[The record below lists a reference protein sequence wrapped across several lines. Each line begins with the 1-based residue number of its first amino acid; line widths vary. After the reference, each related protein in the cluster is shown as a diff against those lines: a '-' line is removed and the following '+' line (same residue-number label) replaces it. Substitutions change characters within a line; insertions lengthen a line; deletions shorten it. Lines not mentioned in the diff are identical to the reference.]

1 MFRNFNTFK
10 RGNAAGAPIQE
21 MSAGV
26 FGPVCR
32 RVKITTELCLART
45 SSKCFYRLAI
55 LVSRA
60 LSAATLH
67 ETCATA
73 AQKDTTLTLRSK
85 TQCDLFSA
93 LFRGS
98 SWVIYLS
105 RPRLRNV
112 HRWLPT
118 SEITSTRPPYPATVA
133 IWTTNRLHR
142 TRIRGEHNQEVKSN
156 EQQQEDRHI
165 PQMNAWRQKTPT
177 EEHILF
183 VKGLSRLLWDG
194 RAQVQHQLLK
204 SEGMQMKWKG
214 ETKVQLVC
222 FLYITRL
229 SNNGCYKPQLLK

>member
-1 MFRNFNTFK
+1 MCSLIIDYIGDYVSLVLYRKLAPRPILLKIQTGHGSLYRLFFFSMFRNFNTLK
-10 RGNAAGAPIQE
+10 RGNATDAPIQE

-32 RVKITTELCLART
+32 RVRITTELCLART

-133 IWTTNRLHR
+133 I
-142 TRIRGEHNQEVKSN
+142 
-156 EQQQEDRHI
+156 
-165 PQMNAWRQKTPT
+165 
-177 EEHILF
+177 
-183 VKGLSRLLWDG
+183 
-194 RAQVQHQLLK
+194 
-204 SEGMQMKWKG
+204 
-214 ETKVQLVC
+214 
-222 FLYITRL
+222 
-229 SNNGCYKPQLLK
+229 

>member
-1 MFRNFNTFK
+1 LVLYRKLAPRPILLKIQTGHGSLYRLFFFSMFRNFNTFK

-32 RVKITTELCLART
+32 RVRIRTELCLART

-98 SWVIYLS
+98 MVAHGSFTCLGPGYGMCTDGSQL
-105 RPRLRNV
+105 LRS
-112 HRWLPT
+112 H
-118 SEITSTRPPYPATVA
+118 PPD
-133 IWTTNRLHR
+133 L
-142 TRIRGEHNQEVKSN
+142 RI
-156 EQQQEDRHI
+156 QQQLLS
-165 PQMNAWRQKTPT
+165 
-177 EEHILF
+177 EHHKQI
-183 VKGLSRLLWDG
+183 
-194 RAQVQHQLLK
+194 A
-204 SEGMQMKWKG
+204 
-214 ETKVQLVC
+214 
-222 FLYITRL
+222 
-229 SNNGCYKPQLLK
+229 